1 MTPGSLRRLRRGYFA
16 ALLAALALFPGAIS
30 AARPCT
36 ARDCLSAGRVRWSRP
51 LPGDWVAISGPD
63 GTVPAEGDAYAAMNH
78 GAAAIGIGLKV
89 YAYRSRT
96 GAPLWATALP
106 GFGAGARLV
115 SVRVWPGV
123 VTAGVDVPS
132 RQAGGAPAR
141 REVVLSEAT
150 GRVIRTYPAAS
161 FGGAVSADRKRTV
174 IVGPAAV
181 TSYDNRSGAVAWSR
195 PTGPAAQAWRLDRSM
210 LYLTVADGGYLS
222 GAPVRALRRIN
233 LRTGAQRLV
242 RPPGRSFRG
251 ELSRVLDG
259 VAVFTDSRGTVSYN
273 GYTGTR
279 LWRRTGT
286 VPVLSDSAGRLLYLS
301 YGAAL
306 VGVNPWTGRTEAH
319 VPGGSAAG
327 TSAFYAARDGV
338 VLGLDPGAQGDAWGY
353 DVAAGQVLWANP
365 SVPWPHY
372 FVDLS
377 GIGGSADPASGGVLL
392 ASCARVGAGQ
402 RCARPELTAL
412 NW

>member
-51 LPGDWVAISGPD
+51 LPGDWVASPGPD
-63 GTVPAEGDAYAAMNH
+63 GTVPAQGAAYAAMNR
-78 GAAAIGIGLKV
+78 GVAAIGIGLTV

-96 GAPLWATALP
+96 GAPMWASTLP
-106 GFGAGARLV
+106 GLSGGARLV

-123 VTAGVDVPS
+123 VTAGLAVPP
-132 RQAGGAPAR
+132 RQPGGAPGR
-141 REVVLSEAT
+141 REAVLSEAT
-150 GRVIRTYPAAS
+150 GRVLRTYPAAS
-161 FGGAVSADRKRTV
+161 FGGAVSADRKHTV
-174 IVGPAAV
+174 IVGPTSV
-181 TSYDNRSGAVAWSR
+181 TSYDNRTGGPAWSR
-195 PTGPAAQAWRLDRSM
+195 PTGPAAQGWKVDGNV

-222 GAPVRALRRIN
+222 GAPVRALRRIS

-242 RPPGRSFRG
+242 RPRGRSFRG

-273 GYTGTR
+273 GYTGAR

-301 YGAAL
+301 YRAAL

-327 TSAFYAARDGV
+327 TSAFYAARGGV
-338 VLGLDPGAQGDAWGY
+338 VLGLDPGPQGDAWGY
-353 DVAAGQVLWANP
+353 DVAAGQVLWTNA

-377 GIGGSADPASGGVLL
+377 GIGGSAGPPSGGVLL
-392 ASCARVGAGQ
+392 AACARVGAGQ
-402 RCARPELTAL
+402 RCTRPELTAL
-412 NW
+412 DW

>member
-36 ARDCLSAGRVRWSRP
+36 DRDCLSAGRVRWSPP
-51 LPGDWVAISGPD
+51 LPGDWVASPGPD

-78 GAAAIGIGLKV
+78 GAAAIGIGLTV
-89 YAYRSRT
+89 YTYRSRT

-106 GFGAGARLV
+106 GFGTGARLV

-132 RQAGGAPAR
+132 RQPGGAPAR

-161 FGGAVSADRKRTV
+161 FGGAVSADRRRTV
-174 IVGPAAV
+174 IVGPTAV

-195 PTGPAAQAWRLDRSM
+195 PTGPAAQAWRLDRSV

-222 GAPVRALRRIN
+222 GAPVRALRRIS

-259 VAVFTDSRGTVSYN
+259 VAVFTGLPRHRQLQRVHRRPAVAPHRHGAGAV
-273 GYTGTR
+273 R
-279 LWRRTGT
+279 LGRAPA
-286 VPVLSDSAGRLLYLS
+286 VPVLRGRAGR
-301 YGAAL
+301 GEP
-306 VGVNPWTGRTEAH
+306 VDRAH
-319 VPGGSAAG
+319 RG
-327 TSAFYAARDGV
+327 
-338 VLGLDPGAQGDAWGY
+338 
-353 DVAAGQVLWANP
+353 
-365 SVPWPHY
+365 
-372 FVDLS
+372 
-377 GIGGSADPASGGVLL
+377 
-392 ASCARVGAGQ
+392 
-402 RCARPELTAL
+402 ARPGRLRGGHVRFL
-412 NW
+412 CGP

>member
-16 ALLAALALFPGAIS
+16 AFLAAVAMFPGAIS

-36 ARDCLSAGRVRWSRP
+36 ARGCLSAGRVRWSRP
-51 LPGDWVAISGPD
+51 LPGDWVASSGPD
-63 GTVPAEGDAYAAMNH
+63 GTVPAQGDAYAAMNH
-78 GAAAIGIGLKV
+78 GVAAIGIGLTV

-96 GAPLWATALP
+96 GVSLWATPLT
-106 GFGAGARLV
+106 GFGTGARLV

-123 VTAGVDVPS
+123 VTAGVDVPA
-132 RQAGGAPAR
+132 RQPGGVPSR
-141 REVVLSEAT
+141 REAVLSEAT
-150 GRVIRTYPAAS
+150 GRLLRSYPAAS
-161 FGGAVSADRKRTV
+161 FGGAVSADRKHTV
-174 IVGPAAV
+174 IVGTTAV
-181 TSYDNRSGAVAWSR
+181 TGYDNRNGAVAWSR
-195 PTGPAAQAWRLDRSM
+195 PTGPAAQAWRLDGSV
-210 LYLTVADGGYLS
+210 LYLTVAAGGYLS
-222 GAPVRALRRIN
+222 GAPVRALRRIS
-233 LRTGAQRLV
+233 LRTGAQRVV

-259 VAVFTDSRGTVSYN
+259 VAVFTGSRGTVSYN
-273 GYTGTR
+273 GSTGAR

-286 VPVLSDSAGRLLYLS
+286 VPVLSDVDGGLLYLS

-306 VGVNPWTGRTEAH
+306 VGVNPWTGHTEAH

-327 TSAFYAARDGV
+327 TAAFYAARDGV
-338 VLGLDPGAQGDAWGY
+338 VLGLEPGAQGDAWGY
-353 DVAAGQVLWANP
+353 DVAAGQVLWTRP

-392 ASCARVGAGQ
+392 AACARVGAGQ
-402 RCARPELTAL
+402 RCTRPELTAL
-412 NW
+412 DW